1 VQRALVERARDG
13 DHEAFGALA
22 AATADHLFAVATLI
36 LRDRSAAEDA
46 VQETLTRVW
55 RDLPKLRDV
64 DRFGPWLQR
73 ILTRACYDE
82 ARVRRRRGPEIS
94 LLAAH
99 EPVVLDHTV
108 PIAERDALNRGF
120 RRLSVEHRTALVL
133 RHYVGLPVPDL
144 ATAMGI
150 PLGTA
155 KSRLHHAERA
165 LRASLEADAR
175 VGGGERSG
183 GTP

>member
-1 VQRALVERARDG
+1 VQRELVERARDG

-22 AATADHLFAVATLI
+22 AALADRLFAVANLI

-46 VQETLTRVW
+46 VQETLTRMW
-55 RDLPKLRDV
+55 RDLPQLRDA
-64 DRFGPWLQR
+64 DSFDSWLRR

-82 ARVRRRRGPEIS
+82 ARARRRRGTEVS
-94 LLAAH
+94 LLRAH
-99 EPVVLDHTV
+99 EPAVLDQTL

-120 RRLSVEHRTALVL
+120 RRLSVEHRAALVL
-133 RHYVGLPVPDL
+133 RHYLGLPVPDV
-144 ATAMGI
+144 AAAMGI

-175 VGGGERSG
+175 VAGESSG
-183 GTP
+183 ETA